1 MCVYINFCVS
11 RGYLDSIW
19 CALIRCSCA
28 LLSNATFNA
37 VAAVNPRAMT
47 TITISVPVKTFGTSL
62 SACDN
67 ASTIRSLV
75 IAAKSELLLEA
86 AAEESLSKLLPLLP
100 TKA

>member
-1 MCVYINFCVS
+1 MCVYQLLRFAGLPGFHLVCAFAVLALFCPTLFS
-11 RGYLDSIW
+11 TL
-19 CALIRCSCA
+19 
-28 LLSNATFNA
+28 
-37 VAAVNPRAMT
+37 AVNPRAMT

-86 AAEESLSKLLPLLP
+86 KAEESLSKLLPLLP